1 MGRMELE
8 TEAGSGADI
17 HEEYKK
23 NYAPEKSAL
32 SAGRRDSNIRHN
44 YQTLNSIEGTSLTT
58 LILKV
63 YRNANFVPKL
73 QHDCNKL

>member
-1 MGRMELE
+1 MSRMELE

-32 SAGRRDSNIRHN
+32 SAGRRDSNIIGI
-44 YQTLNSIEGTSLTT
+44 TI
-58 LILKV
+58 
-63 YRNANFVPKL
+63 KL
-73 QHDCNKL
+73 